1 VLADGW
7 THDTRIQ
14 AADVNSDGRLD
25 VVLSA
30 SEGEG
35 RVAWFEAP
43 VDRRT
48 SPWPERRVGAG
59 QFVGAHSLA
68 VADFDLDGRPDI
80 AVAEMHTA
88 PQRRMLVYFQKPDA
102 WREFMLAAHGSHN
115 AVAADLDGDGD
126 ADLVGKNF
134 AGAGRIVEFWENRAA
149 DFRLVPLLWPAAAD
163 ARAWIYQPLDSA
175 RPTSD
180 RMKFGLLV
188 ADVKLDGADDV
199 VSGGTLYLNP
209 LDSSRRDWPRL
220 NIGDDLDAIDV
231 TPQVANGAHT
241 ILAVGKKGLFLA
253 TRNDADG
260 GEWKHRRL
268 AWLSPGRTQGYAAGP
283 SHASG
288 GYDVFF
294 TRGSVL
300 MRVRVPED
308 ADGPFELER
317 IADAV
322 EEAGVA
328 IADLDSDGDMD
339 IVTVAAGGRRLLWLE
354 GEPDDAWRP
363 HELGAGLHWF
373 DRVAIADID
382 TDGRLD
388 IVYSEETGDW
398 DYNARVGWLSA
409 PVDRKRGIW
418 VNHTVAVLRSVNS
431 LDVQDLDGD
440 GRSDLIVGE
449 HTDMRPGQVAP
460 DTFTGVLFNRG
471 DAKWDVEPIAI
482 GARSN
487 HMGTQVADLDRGR
500 IDVISMGW
508 EQSCCLMRWRRG
520 ELDGEAD
527 EVVK

>member
-1 VLADGW
+1 
-7 THDTRIQ
+7 
-14 AADVNSDGRLD
+14 
-25 VVLSA
+25 
-30 SEGEG
+30 
-35 RVAWFEAP
+35 
-43 VDRRT
+43 
-48 SPWPERRVGAG
+48 
-59 QFVGAHSLA
+59 
-68 VADFDLDGRPDI
+68 
-80 AVAEMHTA
+80 
-88 PQRRMLVYFQKPDA
+88 
-102 WREFMLAAHGSHN
+102 
-115 AVAADLDGDGD
+115 
-126 ADLVGKNF
+126 
-134 AGAGRIVEFWENRAA
+134 
-149 DFRLVPLLWPAAAD
+149 
-163 ARAWIYQPLDSA
+163 
-175 RPTSD
+175 
-180 RMKFGLLV
+180 
-188 ADVKLDGADDV
+188 
-199 VSGGTLYLNP
+199 
-209 LDSSRRDWPRL
+209 
-220 NIGDDLDAIDV
+220 
-231 TPQVANGAHT
+231 
-241 ILAVGKKGLFLA
+241 
-253 TRNDADG
+253 
-260 GEWKHRRL
+260 
-268 AWLSPGRTQGYAAGP
+268 
-283 SHASG
+283 
-288 GYDVFF
+288 
-294 TRGSVL
+294 
-300 MRVRVPED
+300 VPED

-317 IADAV
+317 ISDAV

-354 GEPDDAWRP
+354 GEPNDAWRP

-471 DAKWDVEPIAI
+471 DAKWEVEPIEI
-482 GARSN
+482 GASSN
-487 HMGTQVADLDRGR
+487 HMGTQVAPLDRGR